1 MQLSTSCVCLHC
13 AAAQGSFEKLR
24 KYHAEAGQ
32 HGECPAYVGRAST
45 QFHIVDAIL
54 PMLPFQSPPQDN
66 AFGIVILSVLGGND
80 CLIRN
85 TMPACCASTCQKH
98 CFSLCSLPHGS

>member
-32 HGECPAYVGRAST
+32 HGECPAYIGHAST
-45 QFHIVDAIL
+45 QFHTVDAIL
-54 PMLPFQSPPQDN
+54 PMLPFQSHSQDN
-66 AFGIVILSVLGGND
+66 AFAIVILPVCLGWQRLSVEEYHACVLRLN
-80 CLIRN
+80 
-85 TMPACCASTCQKH
+85 MPEALLFAVST
-98 CFSLCSLPHGS
+98 PTW